1 MATPDFVLSLREAVG
16 TAPLW
21 LSGVTAVVTKGDDV
35 LMVRRSDTG
44 AWTPVT
50 GIVDPGEHPADAA
63 VREVL
68 EEADLTAVPVRLA
81 AVGVTGVVTYPN
93 GDQASYL
100 DHTFA
105 LRWVSGEPAPADGEN
120 TEARWFARDAL
131 PSISDEMR
139 GRIDAALADE
149 PGARFTA
156 GGELQGGGRRQDDAG
171 DPADAAAAS

>member
-68 EEADLTAVPVRLA
+68 EEADVTAEPVRLA
-81 AVGVTGVVTYPN
+81 AVGVTGTVVYPN

-105 LRWVSGEPAPADGEN
+105 LRWVSGDPAPADGEN
-120 TEARWFARDAL
+120 TEARWFSRDAL
-131 PSISDEMR
+131 PTISDEMR
-139 GRIDAALADE
+139 GRIEAALSAE
-149 PGARFTA
+149 AGARFTA
-156 GGELQGGGRRQDDAG
+156 AGVLRRTDDAG
-171 DPADAAAAS
+171 RPSRAERAS